1 MKRRTEVGLLLGL
14 HVGYIDTPEE
24 WRDLFIMMFMVAGTI
39 SFLLIIL
46 VTAISGLMSWSI
58 LGRIRRILKEN
69 VQPTTA
75 NIRETTQNLK
85 GTVSYISDTAVKPV
99 VTVYGVAAGA
109 RRFVG
114 VVTRVAGRKKD
125 KA

>member
-1 MKRRTEVGLLLGL
+1 MVLGL
-14 HVGYIDTPEE
+14 HIGYINTPEE
-24 WRDLFIMMFMVAGTI
+24 WRDLFIMMFCAAALLTLLVIMFVSAVSGFLTI
-39 SFLLIIL
+39 SIL
-46 VTAISGLMSWSI
+46 R
-58 LGRIRRILKEN
+58 RIRKILKDN

-75 NIRETTQNLK
+75 NIRDTTQNIR

-114 VVTRVAGRKKD
+114 VVTRVAGRTKD
-125 KA
+125 KS

>member
-1 MKRRTEVGLLLGL
+1 LVLGL
-14 HVGYIDTPEE
+14 HVGYINTPEE

-39 SFLLIIL
+39 SFLLIII
-46 VTAISGLMSWSI
+46 VTAISGFMSISV
-58 LGRIRRILKEN
+58 LNRIRRILKEN

-99 VTVYGVAAGA
+99 VTAYGVAAGA
-109 RRFVG
+109 KRFVG
-114 VVTRVAGRKKD
+114 VVTKVGRKKD

>member
-1 MKRRTEVGLLLGL
+1 LN
-14 HVGYIDTPEE
+14 VGYIDTPEE
-24 WRDLFIMMFMVAGTI
+24 WRDIFIMAFCFCGILMFLTI
-39 SFLLIIL
+39 TFASLVSGWMSFGIL
-46 VTAISGLMSWSI
+46 N
-58 LGRIRRILKEN
+58 RIRRILKEN

-75 NIRETTQNLK
+75 NIRETTTNLK

-114 VVTRVAGRKKD
+114 VVTRFTGKKD
-125 KA
+125 KG

>member
-1 MKRRTEVGLLLGL
+1 MSLQ
-14 HVGYIDTPEE
+14 DA
-24 WRDLFIMMFMVAGTI
+24 RDWAIIISAAAGTI
-39 SFLLIIL
+39 TFLTIFIVTFVSGFMTWGIL
-46 VTAISGLMSWSI
+46 RRIRSI
-58 LGRIRRILKEN
+58 LKDN

-75 NIRETTQNLK
+75 NIRETTSNIK

-114 VVTRVAGRKKD
+114 VVTRVTRKKD
-125 KA
+125 S

>member
-1 MKRRTEVGLLLGL
+1 LLLGL

>member
-1 MKRRTEVGLLLGL
+1 MVLGL
-14 HVGYIDTPEE
+14 HVGYINTPEE

-46 VTAISGLMSWSI
+46 VTAISGFMSLSI
-58 LGRIRRILKEN
+58 LRRIRSILKDN

-75 NIRETTQNLK
+75 NIRDTAQNLK

-114 VVTRVAGRKKD
+114 VVTRVTRKKD
-125 KA
+125 KV

>member
-1 MKRRTEVGLLLGL
+1 MPLISLQ
-14 HVGYIDTPEE
+14 DA
-24 WRDLFIMMFMVAGTI
+24 RDWAIIVSSVAATITFLTIFIVTFVSGFMTWG
-39 SFLLIIL
+39 IL
-46 VTAISGLMSWSI
+46 R
-58 LGRIRRILKEN
+58 RIRKILKDN

-75 NIRETTQNLK
+75 NLRDTTSNIK

-114 VVTRVAGRKKD
+114 VVTRVTRKKD
-125 KA
+125 S